1 LGVAVKADS
10 EERSHTVNTPKK
22 IDSAYMKPIYR
33 ALLVYAL
40 IGCAIYLAA
49 SWAPIKP
56 NWALSL
62 IETLKPMIGGLN
74 TAARVSDQPFAV
86 QMLTIYVFFAS
97 IPLTFYSARY
107 FLFDTNTHNTLVA
120 HHLKRNTRRFTL
132 LFGGLFFVIFLPMQH
147 DILMSQVSEI
157 GWRDRSHYQP
167 GLSAIVIS
175 IGGIVCPL
183 VGVIGIKT
191 IMLAMFGLHRKP
203 NQNKKITQ

>member
-1 LGVAVKADS
+1 
-10 EERSHTVNTPKK
+10 VNTPKK
-22 IDSAYMKPIYR
+22 IDSTYMKPIYR
-33 ALLVYAL
+33 ALLVYAW

-107 FLFDTNTHNTLVA
+107 FLFDTNTHNTLVQRNLD
-120 HHLKRNTRRFTL
+120 LKTRRITL
-132 LFGGLFFVIFLPMQH
+132 ILSGVLLVFFIPLVH
-147 DILMSQVSEI
+147 WILMHEVHEI
-157 GWRDRSHYQP
+157 GWRDRARYAP
-167 GLSAIVIS
+167 GVGAVFIAIS
-175 IGGIVCPL
+175 
-183 VGVIGIKT
+183 GVMCAVFGSMGPKLIALG
-191 IMLAMFGLHRKP
+191 LFGLHRKSELE
-203 NQNKKITQ
+203 ITTKL